1 MSNVKRQEM
10 PHPNHVSPDHFLN
23 LEEADVVTKEQ
34 VAQAW
39 EQAYG
44 QLRQKLLS
52 AGEEARLFVVF
63 GLQGAGKSTW
73 VAHNAPLLG
82 ESAVFLDGPLPSRR
96 HRSRALGIASE
107 VGRQAVAV
115 WVNTPLE
122 VAKSRNATRRG
133 LACIREEAIL
143 HVFENLEPPSLEEG
157 FVEVIEVLPRDL
169 PPNPTVKGTACAEAQ
184 AAPYVER

>member
-1 MSNVKRQEM
+1 M
-10 PHPNHVSPDHFLN
+10 PHPNHVNPDHFLN
-23 LEEADVVTKEQ
+23 LEEAAVVTKEQ

-52 AGEEARLFVVF
+52 AGEGARLFVVL

-73 VAHNAPLLG
+73 IARNAPLMG
-82 ESAVFLDGPLPSRR
+82 DSAVFLDGPLPSRR
-96 HRSRALGIASE
+96 HRNRALGIATE

-115 WVNTPLE
+115 WINTPLE

-133 LACIREEAIL
+133 LACIREETIL
-143 HVFENLEPPSLEEG
+143 HVFQNLEPPTLEEG
-157 FVEVIEVLPRDL
+157 FVEVIEVLPSSSS
-169 PPNPTVKGTACAEAQ
+169 PSQP
-184 AAPYVER
+184 

>member
-1 MSNVKRQEM
+1 M

-34 VAQAW
+34 VAAAW
-39 EQAYG
+39 ELAYG
-44 QLRQKLLS
+44 ELRQKLFA
-52 AGEEARLFVVF
+52 AGERATLFVVF

-73 VAHNAPLLG
+73 VAHNALLMG
-82 ESAVFLDGPLPSRR
+82 SSAVFLDGPLPSRR

-107 VGRQAVAV
+107 VGCKAVAV
-115 WVNTPLE
+115 WVNTPLNL
-122 VAKSRNATRRG
+122 ARSRNSTRRG

-143 HVFENLEPPSLEEG
+143 HVFEHLEPPSLEEG
-157 FVEVIEVLPRDL
+157 FAEIVEVLPSNL
-169 PPNPTVKGTACAEAQ
+169 PPNPSVKGTSCGKPQ

>member
-1 MSNVKRQEM
+1 M
-10 PHPNHVSPDHFLN
+10 PHPNHVSPDHFLH
-23 LEEADVVTKEQ
+23 LEEADSVTKEQ

-39 EQAYG
+39 ERAYDE
-44 QLRQKLLS
+44 LRQKLLA
-52 AGEEARLFVVF
+52 AGLGAKLYVVF

-73 VAHNAPLLG
+73 VAKNAPLMG
-82 ESAVFLDGPLPSRR
+82 NSAIFLDGPLPSRR

-107 VGRQAVAV
+107 VGCQAVAV
-115 WVNTPLE
+115 WVNTPLN

-143 HVFENLEPPSLEEG
+143 HVFEHLEPPSLEEG
-157 FVEVIEVLPRDL
+157 FTEVIEVLPSNL
-169 PPNPTVKGTACAEAQ
+169 PPNPSVKGTSCGKPQ